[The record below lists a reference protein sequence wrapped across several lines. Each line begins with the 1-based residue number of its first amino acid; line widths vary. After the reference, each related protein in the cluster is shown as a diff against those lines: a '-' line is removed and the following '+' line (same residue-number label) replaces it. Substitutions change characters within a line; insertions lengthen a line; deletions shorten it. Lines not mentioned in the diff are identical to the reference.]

1 MRIWDEPDGDD
12 DVEDGDDDN
21 GSGGV
26 DDGDD
31 GGDGGDG
38 DEPHLLSPKRVP
50 AQSLRLVSIT
60 LQNIWR

>member
-12 DVEDGDDDN
+12 DVGDGDDDN

-26 DDGDD
+26 DDGD
-31 GGDGGDG
+31 DGGDG

>member
-1 MRIWDEPDGDD
+1 MRIWDGPDGDD
-12 DVEDGDDDN
+12 DVGDGDDDD

-26 DDGDD
+26 DDC
-31 GGDGGDG
+31 DGGDG

>member
-31 GGDGGDG
+31 GGDG

>member
-12 DVEDGDDDN
+12 DVGDGDDDN
-21 GSGGV
+21 ACGGV

-31 GGDGGDG
+31 GGNG

>member
-1 MRIWDEPDGDD
+1 MKIWDEPDGDD
-12 DVEDGDDDN
+12 DVGDGDDDN

-26 DDGDD
+26 DDGYD
-31 GGDGGDG
+31 GGDGDG

>member
-12 DVEDGDDDN
+12 DVGDGDDDN

-26 DDGDD
+26 D
-31 GGDGGDG
+31 DGGDG

-60 LQNIWR
+60 LQNIWC

>member
-12 DVEDGDDDN
+12 DVGDGDDDN

-26 DDGDD
+26 DDGD
-31 GGDGGDG
+31 DGGDG

-50 AQSLRLVSIT
+50 AQSLR
-60 LQNIWR
+60 

>member
-26 DDGDD
+26 D
-31 GGDGGDG
+31 DGGDG

>member
-12 DVEDGDDDN
+12 DVGDGDDDN

-26 DDGDD
+26 DD

-38 DEPHLLSPKRVP
+38 DEPHLLSPNRVP

>member
-1 MRIWDEPDGDD
+1 MRIWDEPGDGDD
-12 DVEDGDDDN
+12 DVGDGDDDN

-26 DDGDD
+26 DDGD
-31 GGDGGDG
+31 DGGDG